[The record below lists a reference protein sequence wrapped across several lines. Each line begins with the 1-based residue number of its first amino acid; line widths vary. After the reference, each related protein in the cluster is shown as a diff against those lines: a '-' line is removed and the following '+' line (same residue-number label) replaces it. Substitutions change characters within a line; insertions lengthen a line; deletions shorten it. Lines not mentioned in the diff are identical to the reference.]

1 MSAARPINVTMP
13 RVRHYPDALREFTF
27 VQISA
32 NKVVAQILGYNGEYV
47 GMLRTDEIA
56 LLQVLAQK
64 VFDRA
69 ADGAKEPQ

>member
-1 MSAARPINVTMP
+1 
-13 RVRHYPDALREFTF
+13 
-27 VQISA
+27 
-32 NKVVAQILGYNGEYV
+32 
-47 GMLRTDEIA
+47 MLRTDEIA